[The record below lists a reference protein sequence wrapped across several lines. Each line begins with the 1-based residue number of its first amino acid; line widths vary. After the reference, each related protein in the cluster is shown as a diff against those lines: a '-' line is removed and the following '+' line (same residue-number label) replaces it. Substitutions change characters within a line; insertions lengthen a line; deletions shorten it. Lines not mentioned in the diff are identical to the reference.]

1 MKEIRSIGQ
10 TILGLLFII
19 YLIGGYK
26 TPAPLAEIID
36 TTPGKLILAI
46 VSFSFFLSVHPLL
59 GILGFV
65 VAYEIVRRSI
75 GSKTAA
81 VIYMPSERKK
91 ARQMAS
97 FNENEGKLAAFNE
110 GNLNE
115 NNQFPYTLE
124 QEVVSKMA
132 PMKPTSIITS
142 PPSFTPNPEKTYD
155 AAMVQDTN
163 SGCGM

>member
-19 YLIGGYK
+19 YLIGGYQ

-59 GILGFV
+59 GILGFI

-75 GSKTAA
+75 GSETAS

-91 ARQMAS
+91 ASQ
-97 FNENEGKLAAFNE
+97 LAAFNE
-110 GNLNE
+110 GDLNE

-142 PPSFTPNPEKTYD
+142 PPSFMPNPEKTYD
-155 AAMVQDTN
+155 AALVQDTN

>member
-59 GILGFV
+59 GILGFI

-75 GSKTAA
+75 GSKTAS

-97 FNENEGKLAAFNE
+97 FNEGKLAAFNE
-110 GNLNE
+110 GDLNE

-132 PMKPTSIITS
+132 PMKPTSIIAS
-142 PPSFTPNPEKTYD
+142 PPSFMPNPENTHD